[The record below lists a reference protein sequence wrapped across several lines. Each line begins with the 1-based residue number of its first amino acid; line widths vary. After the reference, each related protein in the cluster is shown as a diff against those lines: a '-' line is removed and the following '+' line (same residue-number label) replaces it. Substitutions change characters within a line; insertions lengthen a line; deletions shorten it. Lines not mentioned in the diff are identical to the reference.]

1 MLELHFSSALCFYIN
16 IENHIIQ
23 KSYFIFS
30 LQNC

>member
-1 MLELHFSSALCFYIN
+1 MLELHFSSALFYIN